1 MSLYNKA
8 KTIFLASGAAGKPQ
22 TKRGTATGTAHTV
35 KPVEIL
41 SNEELVKN
49 GTFLG
54 EDFWSLGENISI
66 SADGFAVFDEVD
78 GYHSMS
84 TNEDNRIFKLGKTYK
99 VSFEVSDF
107 RGEGPSAA
115 LLIQEYPNRNPAIAT
130 VESNGKYS
138 FIYRSVGPE
147 SGDDVGKDARLI
159 IKNNGA
165 NSSKVSC
172 KISNVSVREVYSK
185 PVDINTKR
193 DTDLSGTRYVAAGSL
208 IEKGR
213 QNLLKQSNQF
223 DKAINVG
230 GWGKTGD
237 TDINHTAVV
246 TSGEDGYDGSTNAF
260 KVLAEDTND
269 DSSGDQRC
277 FVFQN
282 ITTSGLQTLSVYV
295 KGGNVNFV
303 RTIALSSGGNAATF
317 FSLTGDGAVGH
328 KTSGV
333 INASIESV
341 GDDWYRVSST
351 FDRTLHQ
358 VRIYVADGDGL
369 TDTDEEDRVTEGDYI
384 FIQNAQLEAG
394 QVATNYIDNDSLT
407 RVVGVGLDEPRYD
420 YFTSDSPCYLLE
432 PPRTNLVDRSELY
445 SIGYSKVDVT
455 VNDNT
460 DKSPEGYVNA
470 STIVPNT
477 ADDAHFI
484 MKNNIPVVVDESY
497 TWSAFVKAD
506 GYGFAAVRIT
516 AANGCFTAGSVR
528 VNLTTGD
535 ITVEDST
542 VEGNVDFY
550 GNGWYRISAT
560 GKCIASGNASARVQV
575 HNAATGGEDFAGDGT
590 KGIQVYGV
598 QFEQGGYATS
608 YIPTYGSTVTRTQ
621 DNTSSSHW
629 NNIDKG
635 LLDLSKSW
643 GVYLSLGKTKMYAD
657 RPASIPLFVFYTS
670 GNKESVSLFCNTQ
683 NTGTADDPVYEHGL
697 NLYLLNQGGYVF
709 STIQNDALDANE
721 SKVCVTY
728 NHVTKKLA
736 YYINGTEYGSTTKDL
751 DFGPERY
758 GYITAGFSSS
768 VPSDMSAELR
778 QMIFFDKALTP
789 TEAEDLTDIS

>member
-1 MSLYNKA
+1 MSLYDKA

-22 TKRGTATGTAHTV
+22 TKRGTASGTAHTV

-54 EDFWSLGENISI
+54 EDFWYLGENISI
-66 SADGFAVFDEVD
+66 NADGFAVFDEVD
-78 GYHSMS
+78 EYHSMY
-84 TNEDNRIFKLGKTYK
+84 TTTDNRIFKLGKTYK

-115 LLIQEYPNRNPAIAT
+115 LLIQEFPNRNPSIAT
-130 VESNGKYS
+130 VDANGKYS
-138 FIYRSVGPE
+138 FIYRSLGPE
-147 SGDDVGKDARLI
+147 SGSDVGKDARLI

-165 NSSKVSC
+165 GSSKVSC

-185 PVDINTKR
+185 PIDINTKR

-213 QNLLKQSNQF
+213 QNLFTYSNDLRRSQASTAPWGHAGLQSFYGPQNNPDQIPS
-223 DKAINVG
+223 DGA
-230 GWGKTGD
+230 
-237 TDINHTAVV
+237 
-246 TSGEDGYDGSTNAF
+246 DGYDGSGEASYFICSTAD
-260 KVLAEDTND
+260 ARHE
-269 DSSGDQRC
+269 
-277 FVFQN
+277 
-282 ITTSGLQTLSVYV
+282 ITLSQTVDGLQTISIYAKAAGYNFLVIRTQSANNEAFFNLSTGNVGTTASQVIEAKMTDVGDSWYRCSMVV
-295 KGGNVNFV
+295 KGNFTSVAFGAAAQDNVKSFV
-303 RTIALSSGGNAATF
+303 
-317 FSLTGDGAVGH
+317 GDGA
-328 KTSGV
+328 SG
-333 INASIESV
+333 
-341 GDDWYRVSST
+341 
-351 FDRTLHQ
+351 
-358 VRIYVADGDGL
+358 IYL
-369 TDTDEEDRVTEGDYI
+369 MH
-384 FIQNAQLEAG
+384 AQREMG
-394 QVATNYIDNDSLT
+394 QVATNYIHNDSLT

-432 PPRTNLVDRSELY
+432 PPRTNLVDTSELY
-445 SIGYSKVDVT
+445 SSGYSKVDVT

-477 ADDAHFI
+477 TDDAHFI

-516 AANGCFTAGSVR
+516 AANGCFNAGSVR
-528 VNLTTGD
+528 VNLTSGA

-575 HNAATGGEDFAGDGT
+575 HHEATGGEDFAGDGT
-590 KGIQVYGV
+590 KGIMVYGV
-598 QFEQGGYATS
+598 QFERGGYATS

-621 DNTSSSHW
+621 DNTSSSSW

-643 GVYLSLGKTKMYAD
+643 GIYLSLGKTKMYTD
-657 RPASIPLFVFYTS
+657 QPASIPLLVFYTS
-670 GNKESVSLFCNTQ
+670 ENKESVSLFCNTQ
-683 NTGTADDPVYEHGL
+683 NTGTNENPVYEYGL
-697 NLYLLNQGGYVF
+697 NLYLLGNGSYVF
-709 STIQNDALDANE
+709 GTHSNDALDADE

-736 YYINGTEYGSTTKDL
+736 YYINGTEYNSTTKDL

-768 VPSDMSAELR
+768 VPADMSAELR
-778 QMIFFDKALTP
+778 QMIFFDKALTA

>member
-1 MSLYNKA
+1 MSLYDKA

-22 TKRGTATGTAHTV
+22 TKRGSASGTAHTV

-66 SADGFAVFDEVD
+66 NADGFAVFDEVD

-84 TNEDNRIFKLGKTYK
+84 TLETNRIFKLGKTYK
-99 VSFEVSDF
+99 VSFEISDF
-107 RGEGPSAA
+107 RGEGPSPA

-130 VESNGKYS
+130 VDANGKYS

-185 PVDINTKR
+185 PIDINTKR

-213 QNLLKQSNQF
+213 QNLFTYSNDFRRSQVSP
-223 DKAINVG
+223 AP
-230 GWGKTGD
+230 WGHNGLQ
-237 TDINHTAVV
+237 NHYGPFGNSHHLVPSDGA
-246 TSGEDGYDGSTNAF
+246 DGYDGSGQSTF
-260 KVLAEDTND
+260 ILVSTS
-269 DSSGDQRC
+269 DSRHEVNLNQTVD
-277 FVFQN
+277 
-282 ITTSGLQTLSVYV
+282 GLQTISIYAKAGGYDFLFIRTNSANNEAFFNLST
-295 KGGNVNFV
+295 GNVG
-303 RTIALSSGGNAATF
+303 TTASE
-317 FSLTGDGAVGH
+317 
-328 KTSGV
+328 V
-333 INASIESV
+333 IDAKMTDV
-341 GDDWYRVSST
+341 GDDWYRCSMVVSGNFTS
-351 FDRTLHQ
+351 
-358 VRIYVADGDGL
+358 VAFGAAAQDNVKSFVGDG
-369 TDTDEEDRVTEGDYI
+369 TNGIYI
-384 FIQNAQLEAG
+384 MHAQREMG

-432 PPRTNLVDRSELY
+432 PPRINLVDRSEFY
-445 SIGYSKVDVT
+445 ASGYSKVDVT
-455 VNDNT
+455 VNTNT

-477 ADDAHFI
+477 VDDAHFI
-484 MKNNIPVVVDESY
+484 MKNNIPVLSGRSY
-497 TWSAFVKAD
+497 TWSAFVHAD
-506 GYGFAAVRIT
+506 GYNFAAVRIT
-516 AANGCFTAGSVR
+516 AANGCFNAGSVR
-528 VNLTTGD
+528 VNLSSGA

-575 HNAATGGEDFAGDGT
+575 HHEATGGEDFAGDGT
-590 KGIQVYGV
+590 KGIWVYGV

-608 YIPTYGSTVTRTQ
+608 YIPTYGSAVTRTQ
-621 DNTSSSHW
+621 DNTSSSSW
-629 NNIDKG
+629 NNLDKG

-643 GVYLSLGKTKMYAD
+643 GIYLSLGKTKMYAD
-657 RPASIPLFVFYTS
+657 QPASIPLLVFYTS

-683 NTGTADDPVYEHGL
+683 NTGTAEDPVYEHGL
-697 NLYLLNQGGYVF
+697 NFYLLNQGGYVF
-709 STIQNDALDANE
+709 STRENDALDADE

-736 YYINGTEYGSTTKDL
+736 YYINGTEYDSTTKDL

-758 GYITAGFSSS
+758 GYITAGFSSTVS
-768 VPSDMSAELR
+768 SDMSAELR
-778 QMIFFDKALTP
+778 QMIFFDKALTA